1 MKKEQ
6 IALTYDIDVSS
17 LSRVLD
23 VNKGAVDAA
32 TLIKMAS
39 EGSKEIVAVAKRIL
53 SNAKKK
59 HGGNAE
65 LSFPETAYGLPL
77 LYGWKGITKIDVDGA
92 LSLLDSL
99 KAAGSATIDDGLAA
113 GENAMYA
120 AEIIEAARYID
131 RRPDGEEGFIPD
143 RVLRELGLA
152 FVDET
157 IPGAVLFL
165 GRTENGP
172 ELRKMVRNSQS
183 KGMISFA
190 SGDCLPQMR
199 ENGIALGWSR
209 MFYPLGA
216 FTATVHALNFAARA
230 AYSFGSVGE
239 GERERLRAYL
249 AKRPKIVVVHMGPLT
264 RLDAA
269 FAFAALLH
277 SAVVVTDQD
286 VPNISGA
293 LRVCKEHLDMLQV
306 GIEERGITV
315 KLEPIDLPVAY
326 GPAFE
331 GETVRKPNTY
341 VEAGG
346 TKSESFELLIKKNEK
361 DVEDNKIT
369 VIGKDIDQF
378 AKGETIPLG
387 MLVHIYGK
395 GAQSDLEPVIE
406 RNIHHFLN
414 YAEGVWHA
422 GQRDSNWIRISDAA
436 KESGFRLEHLGKILI
451 HKIKEEFGK
460 VVTRIQVTII
470 TDPTEVSK
478 QHKEAKKVYDARDER
493 IRGLTDDSVDV
504 FYTCTMCQSFAPD
517 HVCIV
522 APERLGLCGAIN
534 WLDAKASNELSPN
547 GPNAPISKGGA
558 IDVTKGEW
566 KGTNDI
572 VRAQSHGNVERMCM
586 YSLMDSPMTS
596 CGCFEVIV
604 AMTVDMQAVVLADRD
619 HTGMT
624 PVGMK
629 FSTLAG
635 SIGGGRQTPG
645 FMGIG
650 RKYITSKKFI
660 AAEGGIARVAWMPKR
675 LKESLADEI
684 KRISKEKGIPD
695 LYDKIADETITEDAE
710 GLMAWMAEKE
720 HPALSMPPLI
730 E

>member
-1 MKKEQ
+1 M
-6 IALTYDIDVSS
+6 
-17 LSRVLD
+17 
-23 VNKGAVDAA
+23 
-32 TLIKMAS
+32 
-39 EGSKEIVAVAKRIL
+39 
-53 SNAKKK
+53 
-59 HGGNAE
+59 
-65 LSFPETAYGLPL
+65 
-77 LYGWKGITKIDVDGA
+77 
-92 LSLLDSL
+92 
-99 KAAGSATIDDGLAA
+99 
-113 GENAMYA
+113 
-120 AEIIEAARYID
+120 
-131 RRPDGEEGFIPD
+131 
-143 RVLRELGLA
+143 
-152 FVDET
+152 
-157 IPGAVLFL
+157 
-165 GRTENGP
+165 
-172 ELRKMVRNSQS
+172 
-183 KGMISFA
+183 
-190 SGDCLPQMR
+190 
-199 ENGIALGWSR
+199 
-209 MFYPLGA
+209 
-216 FTATVHALNFAARA
+216 
-230 AYSFGSVGE
+230 
-239 GERERLRAYL
+239 
-249 AKRPKIVVVHMGPLT
+249 
-264 RLDAA
+264 
-269 FAFAALLH
+269 
-277 SAVVVTDQD
+277 
-286 VPNISGA
+286 
-293 LRVCKEHLDMLQV
+293 
-306 GIEERGITV
+306 
-315 KLEPIDLPVAY
+315 
-326 GPAFE
+326 
-331 GETVRKPNTY
+331 
-341 VEAGG
+341 EAGG
-346 TKSESFELLIKKNEK
+346 TKSESFELLVKKNEK

-369 VIGKDIDQF
+369 VVGKDIDKF

-387 MLVHIYGK
+387 ILVHIYGK
-395 GAQSDLEPVIE
+395 DAQSDLEPVIE

-414 YAEGVWHA
+414 YAEGIWHA

-470 TDPTEVSK
+470 TDPAEVSK

-547 GPNAPISKGGA
+547 GPNAPISKGDA
-558 IDVTKGEW
+558 INATKGEW

-660 AAEGGIARVAWMPKR
+660 AAEGGIARIAWMPKR
-675 LKESLADEI
+675 LKESLADDI
-684 KRISKEKGIPD
+684 KKISKEKGIPD